1 MFSQQ
6 KVHNYFQ
13 KKILTIESL
22 ILRIAFTLK
31 VKKKVL
37 FMMLLQHET
46 LLTSDW
52 DNIELLL
59 SQHIFQA

>member
-1 MFSQQ
+1 MFSQ
-6 KVHNYFQ
+6 KKIHNYFQ